1 MLENEMCIKLFLF
14 LDIVQAQAK
23 YKIAIVYTCSVDL
36 QFFGYIETGP
46 NTDNQISGCL
56 DKNGKT

>member
-1 MLENEMCIKLFLF
+1 MLENEMCIKLWLF

-23 YKIAIVYTCSVDL
+23 YKIAIVYTCTVDL
-36 QFFGYIETGP
+36 QLFGYIGTG
-46 NTDNQISGCL
+46 TIKM